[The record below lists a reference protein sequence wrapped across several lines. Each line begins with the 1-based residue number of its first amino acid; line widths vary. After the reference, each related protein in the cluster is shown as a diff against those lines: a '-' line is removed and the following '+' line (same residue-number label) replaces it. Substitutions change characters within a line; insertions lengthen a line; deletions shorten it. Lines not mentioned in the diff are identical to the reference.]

1 LNYAVFKSANFSDF
15 KCDILELSGDNY
27 KIWKERII
35 LHLGWM
41 DIDYAIR
48 KDEATDIIEV
58 NTLDEVDL
66 YEKWERFNSLF
77 IMFIKTKISIGIRG
91 SI

>member
-1 LNYAVFKSANFSDF
+1 LLNYVVVQSANFSDF

-27 KIWKERII
+27 KIWKEKII

-48 KDEATDIIEV
+48 KDGPVGIIEA
-58 NTLDEVDL
+58 NTLYEVDI
-66 YEKWERFNSLF
+66 YEK
-77 IMFIKTKISIGIRG
+77 
-91 SI
+91 